1 MARAFAKISFTPDVQ
16 AVQTEMGSRMAYR
29 AAELGVAEEAALG
42 DAEQAFIAERDSF
55 YQATVSQTG
64 WPYVQHRGGPK
75 GFLKVLDDRTLGY
88 ADFSGNRQY
97 ISVGNLRGDDR
108 VSLLLMDYPQR
119 RRLKIWGRA
128 RVVDERS
135 EPELLAKLESPD
147 FRAPIERG
155 VLIQVEAFDWNCP
168 KYITPRYSQHEVEA
182 LIEQSRGQ
190 SLAPDKSISRT
201 LGTGALPLTIAGIRQ
216 LTPHIRAY
224 ELRHADGEPLPTYR
238 AGAHLRVPIA
248 LPDGSVTSRAYSL
261 TDAADNSSQYRIAV
275 LRVDDGEGGSQ
286 AVHDG
291 WQIGTGLNVDAPDN
305 YFRLHDDGRP
315 ALLIA
320 GGIGITPIKAMAE
333 ELKTR
338 GADFQLH
345 YAGRSPEQMAFVEV
359 LRRQM
364 PNRCRFY
371 FSQGPTPTRLDV
383 PELLSS
389 VSADTVIYVCGP
401 MNLIDAVRRTARRL
415 GIADERVQFESFV
428 SPGAHHDYPVRH
440 ASIRQLPQSSIVIE
454 FSIAALSN
462 PCDGFGRW

>member
-29 AAELGVAEEAALG
+29 AAELGEAERVVLSC
-42 DAEQAFIAERDSF
+42 AEQTFIAERDSF
-55 YQATVSQTG
+55 YQATVGQTG
-64 WPYVQHRGGPK
+64 WPYVQHRGGPA
-75 GFLKVLDDRTLGY
+75 GFLKVLDKHTLGY

-128 RVVDERS
+128 RAVDERT

-147 FRAPIERG
+147 FRAPVERG
-155 VLIQVEAFDWNCP
+155 IVIRVEAFDWNCP
-168 KYITPRYSQHEVEA
+168 KYITPRYSEREVEELLRQA
-182 LIEQSRGQ
+182 REQPAAKLQ
-190 SLAPDKSISRT
+190 APGV
-201 LGTGALPLTIAGIRQ
+201 LGSGALPLTIAGIRQ

-224 ELRHADGEPLPTYR
+224 ELRHAEGKPLPAYR

-248 LPDGSVTSRAYSL
+248 LPDGSVSSRAYSL
-261 TDAADNSSQYRIAV
+261 TDAADNPSQYRIAV
-275 LRVDDGEGGSQ
+275 LRIDDGEGGSR
-286 AVHDG
+286 ALHDT
-291 WQIGTGLNVDAPDN
+291 WQIGARLNVDAPDN
-305 YFRLHDDGRP
+305 YFCLHGDGRP

-333 ELKTR
+333 ELTMR

-345 YAGRSPEQMAFVEV
+345 YTARSPEQMAFVED

-371 FSQGPTPTRLDV
+371 FSQAPTPSRLDV
-383 PELLSS
+383 PALLSG

-401 MNLIDAVRRTARRL
+401 ARLIDAVRRTARRL
-415 GIADERVQFESFV
+415 GIADERLQFESFV
-428 SPGAHHDYPVRH
+428 
-440 ASIRQLPQSSIVIE
+440 
-454 FSIAALSN
+454 
-462 PCDGFGRW
+462 